1 MPTESKRDYYEVLSV
16 ERSAN
21 VDEIKKAYRQLTRKW
36 HPDVNQGDASAEEK
50 FKEVAEAY
58 EVLSDAQKRG
68 AYDRFGHAASS
79 GGGPGGGFGGFDGFG
94 GGSGGGLDDIL
105 NVFFGGGGGGRR
117 PGPQRGDDLRYDIE
131 ITLEEALRGSEKTIT
146 IPRTENCDTCGGNG
160 AAPGTKPDTCVQC
173 GGVGT
178 TRQVQQTILGTVQTS
193 VTCPRCSGRG
203 QVVKSPCGGCAGR
216 GKVRKTRELKVPV
229 PSGVDDGMQM
239 PIRGEGEAG
248 TLNGPP
254 GDLYVFFSVKEHEHF
269 ERDGIDLYISQPL
282 TFVQATLG
290 DTISVTTL
298 AGEVVTLNIPEGT
311 QNGTRFKLR
320 GHGMPNI
327 RQRSQKGDLTV
338 VIAVQVPT
346 KLSDDQKR
354 SLRSFAEL
362 RGEVP
367 GQTPDHHESGKGF
380 WQRIKQAVTGD

>member
-1 MPTESKRDYYEVLSV
+1 MATESKRDYYEVLGIS
-16 ERSAN
+16 RDSSAE
-21 VDEIKKAYRQLTRKW
+21 DIKKAYRQLARKF
-36 HPDVNQGDASAEEK
+36 HPDVNQGDAGAEDK
-50 FKEVAEAY
+50 FKEVGEAY

-68 AYDRFGHAASS
+68 AYDRFGHTASGGS
-79 GGGPGGGFGGFDGFG
+79 GGGFGAGGFDGFG
-94 GGSGGGLDDIL
+94 GGGGLDDIL

-117 PGPQRGDDLRYDIE
+117 PGPQRGEDLRYDME
-131 ITLEEALRGSEKTIT
+131 VTLEEALRGGEKTIQV
-146 IPRTENCDTCGGNG
+146 PRTENCETCGGNG

-173 GGVGT
+173 GGTGA

-193 VTCPRCSGRG
+193 VTCPRCQGRG

-216 GKVRKTRELKVPV
+216 GKLRKTRDLKVPI
-229 PSGVDDGMQM
+229 PPGVDDGMQL

-254 GDLYVFFSVKEHEHF
+254 GDLYIFFGVKEHEKF
-269 ERDGIDLYISQPL
+269 ERDGMDLYISQPL
-282 TFVQATLG
+282 TFVQAALG
-290 DTISVTTL
+290 DTISVSTL
-298 AGEVVTLNIPEGT
+298 SGDSVSLAIPEGT

-327 RQRSQKGDLTV
+327 RNRNQKGDLTV

-346 KLSDDQKR
+346 KLSEEERK

-362 RGEVP
+362 RGEVA
-367 GQTPDHHESGKGF
+367 GQTPDHHDSGKGL
-380 WQRIKQAVTGD
+380 WERIKHAVKGD

>member
-1 MPTESKRDYYEVLSV
+1 MATESKRDYYEVLGIS
-16 ERSAN
+16 RDSSAE
-21 VDEIKKAYRQLTRKW
+21 DIKKAYRQLARKF
-36 HPDVNQGDASAEEK
+36 HPDVNQGDAGAEDK
-50 FKEVAEAY
+50 FKEVGEAY

-68 AYDRFGHAASS
+68 AYDRFGHAASGGS
-79 GGGPGGGFGGFDGFG
+79 GGGFGAGGFDGFG
-94 GGSGGGLDDIL
+94 GGGGLDDIL

-117 PGPQRGDDLRYDIE
+117 PGPQRGEDLRYDME
-131 ITLEEALRGSEKTIT
+131 VTLEEALRGGEKTIQV
-146 IPRTENCDTCGGNG
+146 PRTENCETCGGNG

-173 GGVGT
+173 GGTGA

-193 VTCPRCSGRG
+193 VTCPRCQGRG

-216 GKVRKTRELKVPV
+216 GKLRKTRELKVPI
-229 PSGVDDGMQM
+229 PPGVDDGMQL

-254 GDLYVFFSVKEHEHF
+254 GDLYIFFGVKEHEKF
-269 ERDGIDLYISQPL
+269 ERDGMDLYISQPL
-282 TFVQATLG
+282 TFVQAALG
-290 DTISVTTL
+290 DTISVSTL
-298 AGEVVTLNIPEGT
+298 SGDSVSLAIPEGT

-327 RQRSQKGDLTV
+327 RNRNQKGDLTV

-346 KLSDDQKR
+346 KLSEEERK

-362 RGEVP
+362 RGEVA
-367 GQTPDHHESGKGF
+367 GQTPDHHDSGKGL
-380 WQRIKQAVTGD
+380 WERIKHAVKGD